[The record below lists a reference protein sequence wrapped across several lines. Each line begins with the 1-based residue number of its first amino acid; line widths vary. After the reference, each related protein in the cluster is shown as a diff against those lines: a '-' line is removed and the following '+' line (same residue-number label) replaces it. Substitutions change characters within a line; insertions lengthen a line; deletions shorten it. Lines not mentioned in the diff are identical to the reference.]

1 MPPVS
6 EGLTVIELV
15 LAEQFD
21 VPDTLITVLVLP
33 LWAVIDTLTDDS
45 LRVVGP
51 EALVGTILVVAYTV
65 ILAS

>member
-51 EALVGTILVVAYTV
+51 EALVGTILVVADTV

>member
-1 MPPVS
+1 VPPVS

-51 EALVGTILVVAYTV
+51 EALVGTILVVADTV

>member
-21 VPDTLITVLVLP
+21 VADTLITVLELP
-33 LWAVIDTLTDDS
+33 LWAVIATFIECSCCT
-45 LRVVGP
+45 VGP
-51 EALVGTILVVAYTV
+51 EV
-65 ILAS
+65 

>member
-1 MPPVS
+1 MPLVS
-6 EGLTVIELV
+6 EGLTVIELG

-21 VPDTLITVLVLP
+21 VPDTLITVLLLP

-51 EALVGTILVVAYTV
+51 EA
-65 ILAS
+65 